1 MGTVNGWRTV
11 GGGVIGE
18 WRFQP
23 MGKMGKDVCPNFLQP
38 LLENFDRRSCNDGS
52 RELIPIFNNPDRK
65 GHPSTSAAA
74 RTLEYLVGVPSRTAM
89 ALVLQ

>member
-1 MGTVNGWRTV
+1 M

-18 WRFQP
+18 WRFQS

-52 RELIPIFNNPDRK
+52 RELIPIFDNPHRK
-65 GHPSTSAAA
+65 DHPSPSAATRA
-74 RTLEYLVGVPSRTAM
+74 LGYLVGVPSRTAT
-89 ALVLQ
+89 ALVLQYL